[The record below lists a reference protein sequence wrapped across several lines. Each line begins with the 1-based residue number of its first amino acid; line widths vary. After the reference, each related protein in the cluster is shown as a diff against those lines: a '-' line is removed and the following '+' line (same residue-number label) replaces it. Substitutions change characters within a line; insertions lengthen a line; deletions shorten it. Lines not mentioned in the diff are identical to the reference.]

1 MRMASTGLSR
11 AAEEAGM
18 MPESK
23 PTTNEMPKPITTFF
37 SDNTKLKS
45 SVAALTAKVV
55 SHTKISPNRPPII
68 AKSTASNKNWKR
80 ICCQHQYGH
89 IPIRAGNRKNQQPYR
104 RNDGI

>member
-1 MRMASTGLSR
+1 MVNDYCPALIASTGLR
-11 AAEEAGM
+11 LAADEAGM

-23 PTTNEMPKPITTFF
+23 PTTNEIPKPIMTFF

-55 SHTKISPNRPPII
+55 SHTKTSPNRPQII

-80 ICCQHQYGH
+80 I
-89 IPIRAGNRKNQQPYR
+89 NS
-104 RNDGI
+104 